1 MNKLRLLVGVSA
13 AVLTI
18 GLALPAMAQAS
29 GKTARKAKAVPARTP
44 AAAPAGG
51 GAAGEQAASKAA
63 EGDRKAGGTR
73 KVVRLEEM
81 RVEGRVQKPQALFLM
96 PRASVNSGEQPD
108 RSESFLSKTTDA
120 VSKDP
125 F

>member
-1 MNKLRLLVGVSA
+1 MRYLRNFRLLVALSA

-18 GLALPAMAQAS
+18 GVAS
-29 GKTARKAKAVPARTP
+29 P
-44 AAAPAGG
+44 AAA
-51 GAAGEQAASKAA
+51 QSKAPPA
-63 EGDRKAGGTR
+63 QSAKVSQAKPGDRKPGQR

-96 PRASVNSGEQPD
+96 PRANVSSGEQS
-108 RSESFLSKTTDA
+108 RSESFLGKTQAA
-120 VSKDP
+120 VAKDP

>member
-1 MNKLRLLVGVSA
+1 MRSVRLLVALSA

-18 GLALPAMAQAS
+18 GVAS
-29 GKTARKAKAVPARTP
+29 P
-44 AAAPAGG
+44 AAAQSKPPPAQS
-51 GAAGEQAASKAA
+51 AKDSQAKSG
-63 EGDRKAGGTR
+63 GDRKSGQR

-96 PRASVNSGEQPD
+96 PRAGVDSGEQS
-108 RSESFLSKTTDA
+108 RSESFLQKAKDA
-120 VSKDP
+120 LAKEP

>member
-1 MNKLRLLVGVSA
+1 MRKLRLLVALSA

-18 GLALPAMAQAS
+18 GVAS
-29 GKTARKAKAVPARTP
+29 P
-44 AAAPAGG
+44 AAAQSKPLPAKSAKGSQAKPG
-51 GAAGEQAASKAA
+51 GAKKPAQ
-63 EGDRKAGGTR
+63 R

-96 PRASVNSGEQPD
+96 PRASVDSGEQS
-108 RSESFLSKTTDA
+108 RAESFLHGAQDA
-120 VSKDP
+120 LAKDP

>member
-1 MNKLRLLVGVSA
+1 VTGLRLLVALSA

-18 GLALPAMAQAS
+18 GVASPAAAQSKA
-29 GKTARKAKAVPARTP
+29 KAPRKAKEVPAEP
-44 AAAPAGG
+44 AATASGEKAGSKTDA
-51 GAAGEQAASKAA
+51 GARA
-63 EGDRKAGGTR
+63 EGKAGPR

-108 RSESFLSKTTDA
+108 RSESFLSEAKDA
-120 VSKDP
+120 VTKDP

>member
-1 MNKLRLLVGVSA
+1 MTGLRLLVGLFA

-18 GLALPAMAQAS
+18 GLASPAQAQR
-29 GKTARKAKAVPARTP
+29 GGAPRKAKQP
-44 AAAPAGG
+44 AAQPAAKP
-51 GAAGEQAASKAA
+51 AAKAASKPDKAA
-63 EGDRKAGGTR
+63 GTAKGERKTAGR

-96 PRASVNSGEQPD
+96 PRANVNDPAEHE
-108 RSESFLSKTTDA
+108 RNESFLSKATDA
-120 VSKDP
+120 VKKDP

>member
-1 MNKLRLLVGVSA
+1 MRKFRLLVALSA

-18 GLALPAMAQAS
+18 GVASPTAAQSKATPARSAKDS
-29 GKTARKAKAVPARTP
+29 RAKAAGDKKPA
-44 AAAPAGG
+44 
-51 GAAGEQAASKAA
+51 E
-63 EGDRKAGGTR
+63 R

-96 PRASVNSGEQPD
+96 PRANVNSGEPA
-108 RSESFLSKTTDA
+108 RSESFLGKTQDA
-120 VSKDP
+120 VAKDP

>member
-1 MNKLRLLVGVSA
+1 MMRRRLLVALSA

-18 GLALPAMAQAS
+18 GVAS
-29 GKTARKAKAVPARTP
+29 P
-44 AAAPAGG
+44 AAAQNKPLPQKSAKESQAKSGSEKKPAP
-51 GAAGEQAASKAA
+51 
-63 EGDRKAGGTR
+63 R

-96 PRASVNSGEQPD
+96 PRASVSSGEQP
-108 RSESFLSKTTDA
+108 RTESFLPKTQDA

>member
-1 MNKLRLLVGVSA
+1 MRKLRKFRLLVALSA

-18 GLALPAMAQAS
+18 GVAS
-29 GKTARKAKAVPARTP
+29 P
-44 AAAPAGG
+44 AAAQSKPPAQS
-51 GAAGEQAASKAA
+51 AKDSQAKPG
-63 EGDRKAGGTR
+63 GDRKPGQR

-96 PRASVNSGEQPD
+96 PRANVSSGEQS
-108 RSESFLSKTTDA
+108 RSESFLGKTQDA
-120 VSKDP
+120 VAKDP

>member
-1 MNKLRLLVGVSA
+1 MTRVRLLVALSA

-18 GLALPAMAQAS
+18 GVASPAIAQS
-29 GKTARKAKAVPARTP
+29 KGKAPRKAKEVPAEP
-44 AAAPAGG
+44 AAKATGERAG
-51 GAAGEQAASKAA
+51 SKTD
-63 EGDRKAGGTR
+63 GKAGPR

-81 RVEGRVQKPQALFLM
+81 RVEGRVQKPQALFVM

-108 RSESFLSKTTDA
+108 RSESFLSEAKDA
-120 VSKDP
+120 VTKDP

>member
-1 MNKLRLLVGVSA
+1 MKKVRLLVALSA

-18 GLALPAMAQAS
+18 GVASRAQAQTRLP
-29 GKTARKAKAVPARTP
+29 KKAKEVP
-44 AAAPAGG
+44 AAARASKGTAG
-51 GAAGEQAASKAA
+51 AGEPAKTTGEPAKA
-63 EGDRKAGGTR
+63 DRTTGGR

-96 PRASVNSGEQPD
+96 PRASVTTGDQD

-120 VSKDP
+120 VKKDP